1 MSMNGVNR
9 YSFAETNTVDETIP
23 VNTTIDN
30 KKLKTII
37 EKGIKRLV
45 DIVAGLLGT
54 ILLIPIT
61 ICIYIAKK
69 ILKEDDGPIFYD
81 QFRIG
86 KNGKHFKLYKYRSMV
101 IGADEILKKYLAEN
115 EEARIE
121 FEENQKLKNDPR
133 ITKLGNFIRKT
144 SLDEFPQFINIL
156 KGDMSL
162 VGPRPIVDREVEL
175 FGDKMKT
182 VHSVRPGLTG
192 YWAANGR
199 SDTTYE
205 QRVEMEA
212 YYAENFSLLLD
223 IKIIFKTIKS
233 VLRKEGA
240 I

>member
-1 MSMNGVNR
+1 MSMNGVDR
-9 YSFAETNTVDETIP
+9 YSFAETDTVDETIP
-23 VNTTIDN
+23 VSTTIDN
-30 KKLKTII
+30 KKIKTII
-37 EKGIKRLV
+37 EKGIKRIIDIIGGLV
-45 DIVAGLLGT
+45 GT
-54 ILLIPIT
+54 IALIPLT
-61 ICIYIAKK
+61 IIIYIARK
-69 ILKEDDGPIFYD
+69 ILHEDDGPIFYE
-81 QFRIG
+81 QLRIG

-101 IGADEILKKYLAEN
+101 IGADEILKEYLAEN

-162 VGPRPIVDREVEL
+162 VGPRPIVDREVKL
-175 FGDKMKT
+175 FGNKMKT

-199 SDTTYE
+199 SDTSYE

>member
-1 MSMNGVNR
+1 MRVIKDYN
-9 YSFAETNTVDETIP
+9 FANEQAINERLVED
-23 VNTTIDN
+23 NFTIDN
-30 KKLKTII
+30 KNIRINI

-45 DIVAGLLGT
+45 DIIAGLVGT

-69 ILKEDDGPIFYD
+69 ILKEDDGPIFYE
-81 QFRIG
+81 QLRIG
-86 KNGKHFKLYKYRSMV
+86 KNGKHFKLYKYRSMIV
-101 IGADEILKKYLAEN
+101 GADEILKEYLSKN

-121 FEENQKLKNDPR
+121 FEKNQKLKNDPR
-133 ITKLGNFIRKT
+133 ITRLGNFLRKT

-162 VGPRPIVDREVEL
+162 VGPRPIVDREIKL
-175 FGDKMKT
+175 FGDKMKI

-233 VLRKEGA
+233 VIKKEGA

>member
-1 MSMNGVNR
+1 M
-9 YSFAETNTVDETIP
+9 
-23 VNTTIDN
+23 
-30 KKLKTII
+30 
-37 EKGIKRLV
+37 
-45 DIVAGLLGT
+45 IV
-54 ILLIPIT
+54 
-61 ICIYIAKK
+61 
-69 ILKEDDGPIFYD
+69 
-81 QFRIG
+81 
-86 KNGKHFKLYKYRSMV
+86 
-101 IGADEILKKYLAEN
+101 GADEILKEYLANN

-121 FEENQKLKNDPR
+121 FEQNQKLKNDPR
-133 ITKLGNFIRKT
+133 ITKLGNFLRKT
-144 SLDEFPQFINIL
+144 SLDEFPQFINVL

-162 VGPRPIVDREVEL
+162 VGPRPIVDREIEL

-223 IKIIFKTIKS
+223 IKIILKTIKS
-233 VLRKEGA
+233 VIKKEGA

>member
-1 MSMNGVNR
+1 MGMNGVKR
-9 YSFAETNTVDETIP
+9 YSFAEVDTVEKITPVSTN
-23 VNTTIDN
+23 IDN
-30 KKLKTII
+30 KRFKLVI
-37 EKGIKRLV
+37 EKGIKRLI
-45 DIVAGLLGT
+45 DIIAGLIGT

-81 QFRIG
+81 QLRIG

-101 IGADEILKKYLAEN
+101 IGADEILKEYLAEN

-121 FEENQKLKNDPR
+121 FEQNQKLKNDPR
-133 ITKLGNFIRKT
+133 ITKLGNFLRKT

-175 FGDKMKT
+175 FGNKMKT

-233 VLRKEGA
+233 VIKKEGA

>member
-1 MSMNGVNR
+1 MRIIKDYN
-9 YSFAETNTVDETIP
+9 FANEQAINERVVEDNI
-23 VNTTIDN
+23 TIDN
-30 KKLKTII
+30 KKVRINI

-45 DIVAGLLGT
+45 DISAGLVGT

-69 ILKEDDGPIFYD
+69 ILKEDDGPIFYE
-81 QFRIG
+81 QLRIG
-86 KNGKHFKLYKYRSMV
+86 KDGKHFKLYKYRSMI
-101 IGADEILKKYLAEN
+101 IGADEILKEYLSEN

-121 FEENQKLKNDPR
+121 FEKNQKLKNDPR
-133 ITKLGNFIRKT
+133 ITRLGNFLRKT

-162 VGPRPIVDREVEL
+162 VGPRPIVDREIEL
-175 FGDKMKT
+175 FGDKMKI

-223 IKIIFKTIKS
+223 IKIILKTIKS
-233 VLRKEGA
+233 VIKKEGA